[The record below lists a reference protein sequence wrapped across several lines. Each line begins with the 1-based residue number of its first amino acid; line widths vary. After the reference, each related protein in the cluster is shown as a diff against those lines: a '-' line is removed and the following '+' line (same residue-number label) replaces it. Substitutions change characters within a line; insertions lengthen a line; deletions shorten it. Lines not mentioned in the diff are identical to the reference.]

1 MLSRLLALPALTAL
15 AASCGPEMEASIAP
29 PREIG
34 AWCDFHGSRLGL
46 EPGVVANP
54 LTCDAAAVILS
65 QYLDAYESR
74 WQKVPTLPEWTIR
87 VVADFPTQGAKPGS
101 FFAGQT
107 FWASKTIDIYQG
119 SLSVLP
125 HEVHHVALGPSS
137 YGHQGWCPF
146 GDWEA
151 EQGILEEL
159 DYLGC
164 PPPAK

>member
-1 MLSRLLALPALTAL
+1 MQSSVAPA
-15 AASCGPEMEASIAP
+15 
-29 PREIG
+29 REIG
-34 AWCDFHGSRLGL
+34 AWCDFRGSLLGL
-46 EPGVVANP
+46 EPGVLSNP

-65 QYLDAYESR
+65 EYLDAYESR
-74 WQKVPTLPEWTIR
+74 WQKVPELPEWT
-87 VVADFPTQGAKPGS
+87 PGGGRAANAGEGGH

-137 YGHQGWCPF
+137 GSHQGWCPF

-151 EQGILEEL
+151 EEGILEEL

-164 PPPAK
+164 SPPAK